1 VIGGTAD
8 SGHGLE
14 AAVRETLAV
23 VLGRPIGP
31 GDPVR
36 RDEQAD
42 WDSLKHI
49 ELVFALEDALRI
61 RFAADEIGELT
72 DVASIVELAER
83 HHAP

>member
-1 VIGGTAD
+1 M
-8 SGHGLE
+8 
-14 AAVRETLAV
+14 

-36 RDEQAD
+36 RDEQPD

-49 ELVFALEDALRI
+49 ELVFALEDALGV
-61 RFAADEIGELT
+61 RFGTDEIGEIT